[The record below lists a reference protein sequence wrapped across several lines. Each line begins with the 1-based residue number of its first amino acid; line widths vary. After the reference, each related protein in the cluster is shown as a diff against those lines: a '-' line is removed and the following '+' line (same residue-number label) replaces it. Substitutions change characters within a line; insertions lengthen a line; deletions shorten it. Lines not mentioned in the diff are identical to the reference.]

1 MALPEVKILSVT
13 QHCYSAPTGG
23 HHSAERTVAKIL
35 QCGFYWP
42 TMFKD
47 ARAFVVTCDQCQRT
61 GNIGKKQEMLQK
73 PILEVEIFDVWGL
86 DFIGPFPSSC
96 GNQYI
101 LVAVDYVSKWVEAVA
116 LPTNKGKDVVRF
128 VKKNIFS
135 RFGVPRA
142 ILSDNGVHFQN
153 YQFRSLL
160 EKYGCK
166 FKTGT
171 PYHPQSSGQV
181 EVSNREIKQIL

>member
-1 MALPEVKILSVT
+1 MPSVI
-13 QHCYSAPTGG
+13 QHCHSEPDGS

-35 QCGFYWP
+35 QCGFFWP

-47 ARAFVVTCDQCQRT
+47 TRVFVATYDQCQRT
-61 GNIGKKQEMLQK
+61 GNIGKRNEMLQK

-86 DFIGPFPSSC
+86 DFIGPFPSSF

-116 LPTNKGKDVVRF
+116 LPTNKGKDVVKF
-128 VKKNIFS
+128 VKKHIFS
-135 RFGVPRA
+135 RYGVPRA

-153 YQFRSLL
+153 HQF
-160 EKYGCK
+160 
-166 FKTGT
+166 
-171 PYHPQSSGQV
+171 
-181 EVSNREIKQIL
+181 